1 MKQAVLI
8 FAKNL
13 IYGEVKTRLAAT
25 VGNDVAFSIY
35 KKLLQYTKEITKK
48 IIADKIV
55 FYSNNIEEKDIWK
68 STIYKKQLQS
78 GNHLGERMQNAFDHA
93 FKNRYEEVLIIG
105 TDCFELTSPIIEM
118 AFSQLKHHDIVIG
131 PATDGGYYL
140 LGMKSLYPLLFEN
153 IEWSTNTVFKKTIAA
168 CNQLSLTYYVLLE
181 LNDVD
186 EEKDL
191 KHVQII
197 TQ

>member
-13 IYGEVKTRLAAT
+13 IYGHVKTRLAAT
-25 VGNDVAFSIY
+25 AGNDVAFSVY
-35 KKLLQYTKEITKK
+35 KELLQHTKSIVEN

-55 FYSNNIEEKDIWK
+55 FYSNNIEKRDLWNNEIF
-68 STIYKKQLQS
+68 KKQLQS
-78 GNHLGERMQNAFDHA
+78 GKDLGKRMHNAFAYA
-93 FKNRYEEVLIIG
+93 FENGYGEVLIIG
-105 TDCFELTSPIIEM
+105 TDCFELTSSIIDV
-118 AFSQLKHHDIVIG
+118 AFSQLKHHDVVIG

-153 IEWSTNTVFKKTIAA
+153 IAWSTKTVFGETIAA
-168 CNQLSLTYYVLLE
+168 CNQLSLNYYLLPE

-191 KHVQII
+191 KRLQIVQ
-197 TQ
+197 Q